1 MAKFPFKFE
10 NSSQDGPTRWEIH
23 SGFKYRKWNSPLSA
37 NVLPWTWDELRQIGT
52 ALSPSRATSGKRW
65 KQILASLMSQLG
77 KISPLISGGNIP
89 RWKNPE
95 SQRELSGRTSR
106 AQGKHEHKN
115 LKQHFHWRPCF
126 ITKLR
131 SSIFGQKAKKINHS
145 RCRRAWMGR
154 FVRERHVATTRSR
167 LILSDCK
174 KNRSWEDASQVPR
187 RSVGWGTW
195 LGRCR
200 H

>member
-37 NVLPWTWDELRQIGT
+37 NVLPWTWNELRQIGT

-77 KISPLISGGNIP
+77 KISPLTSGGNIP

-95 SQRELSGRTSR
+95 SQRGLSGRTSR

-115 LKQHFHWRPCF
+115 LKQHFHWWPCF
-126 ITKLR
+126 ITNLR
-131 SSIFGQKAKKINHS
+131 SSI
-145 RCRRAWMGR
+145 CRRAWMGR